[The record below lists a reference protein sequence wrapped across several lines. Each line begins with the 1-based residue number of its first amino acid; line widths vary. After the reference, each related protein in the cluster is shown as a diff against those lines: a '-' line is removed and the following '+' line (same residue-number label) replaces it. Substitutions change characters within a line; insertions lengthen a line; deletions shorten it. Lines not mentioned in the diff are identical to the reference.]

1 MFKNSKNNLEFLF
14 FICIF
19 VKKNNIMAKMKFNV
33 LHLNFNK
40 TKVEPYDILPYFRDC
55 WKAKC
60 YKEDVNKIKE
70 TKSKN
75 KRIELLKNFIQ
86 DRSLYMFW
94 ARCEWEF
101 LVAHWPFGSKQM
113 YEDLKKF
120 WKNYPD
126 IDEYTNRNMLDNII
140 IQDMD
145 KIDVHKQIKM
155 NIDVIADILY
165 KEFFKE

>member
-1 MFKNSKNNLEFLF
+1 MPK
-14 FICIF
+14 IT
-19 VKKNNIMAKMKFNV
+19 FNV

-40 TKVEPYDILPYFRDC
+40 NEVEPYDILPYFRDC

-60 YKEDVNKIKE
+60 YKEEVNKIKE

-75 KRIELLKNFIQ
+75 KRIELLKKFIQ

-113 YEDLKKF
+113 YEDLKIF
-120 WKNYPD
+120 WKDCPD
-126 IDEYTNRNMLDNII
+126 IDDYTNTIKLDNII

-145 KIDVHKQIKM
+145 KIDVHKQIMM
-155 NIDVIADILY
+155 NIDIITDILY
-165 KEFFKE
+165 KEFLKE

>member
-1 MFKNSKNNLEFLF
+1 MQKSD
-14 FICIF
+14 
-19 VKKNNIMAKMKFNV
+19 IMTKMKFNV
-33 LHLNFNK
+33 LHLNYNK
-40 TKVEPYDILPYFRDC
+40 NEVEPYDILPYFRDC

-75 KRIELLKNFIQ
+75 KCIELLKNFIQ

-113 YEDLKKF
+113 YEDLKNF
-120 WKNYPD
+120 WKDYPD
-126 IDEYTNRNMLDNII
+126 IDDYTNTIKLDNII

-145 KIDVHKQIKM
+145 KIDVHKQIMM
-155 NIDVIADILY
+155 NIDIITDILY
-165 KEFFKE
+165 KEFKLE